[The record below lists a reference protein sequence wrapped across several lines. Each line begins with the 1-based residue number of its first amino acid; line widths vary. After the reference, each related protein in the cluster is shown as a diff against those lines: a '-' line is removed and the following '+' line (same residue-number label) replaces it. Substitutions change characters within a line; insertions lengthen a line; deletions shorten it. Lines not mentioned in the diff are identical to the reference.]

1 MQQEYK
7 SEFLN
12 GMLEPTPSKG
22 SEANWEDIAQTEGGT
37 GQQPNRAMLE
47 DNPTTSSPLQ
57 SKRVTKPV
65 DHLMMAMEK
74 VFEKWLRITK
84 QGPEQ
89 KSKGEIF
96 FTKQCSQR
104 IDQTT
109 TTIYHT

>member
-1 MQQEYK
+1 MNKNALTTPYQG
-7 SEFLN
+7 L
-12 GMLEPTPSKG
+12 PTPSKG

-96 FTKQCSQR
+96 FYQAMFPE
-104 IDQTT
+104 D
-109 TTIYHT
+109 